1 MSAPGRTLIIGAT
14 SAVASA
20 IASECAAKGE
30 RLYLIARDGDKLAV
44 LARSLGDAVVGTA
57 LGDFRDTALSASL
70 VEAAEARLG
79 GIDSAFIA
87 HGILSDQIETEK
99 SYEAAEETL
108 RINLLSYVSFVIPIA
123 NLFESRG
130 GGSLVVIS
138 SVAGDRGRPRNYS
151 YGAAKGGLTIYMP
164 GVRSRLY
171 RLGVRVVTVHLGPVD
186 TPMTASH
193 EKNLFFARKED
204 VAKAIV
210 NARSSGPSEAYVPWF
225 WRPIM
230 LGVRNMPEWLF
241 QRFGFLS
248 GR

>member
-1 MSAPGRTLIIGAT
+1 VNTLIIGAT
-14 SAVASA
+14 SAVAA
-20 IASECAAKGE
+20 CIAAECAGRGE
-30 RLYLIARDGDKLAV
+30 RLYLIARDGDKLAL

-57 LGDFRDTALSASL
+57 LGDFRDTNLSAAL
-70 VEAAEARLG
+70 VDAADARLG

-87 HGILSDQIETEK
+87 HGVLSDQLETER
-99 SYEAAEETL
+99 SYEAAEDTL
-108 RINLLSYVSFVIPIA
+108 RVNLLSYVSFVIPIA

-130 GGSLVVIS
+130 RGSLVVIS

-151 YGAAKGGLTIYMP
+151 YGAAKGGLTIYLQ

-210 NARSSGPSEAYVPWF
+210 RARSHGPSEAYVPWF

-230 LGVRNMPEWLF
+230 FGVRNMPEWLF
-241 QRFGFLS
+241 QRLGFLS
-248 GR
+248 DR